1 MQPSNSCSDSD
12 QISPA
17 PYKACV
23 TGNYMEPAQEEEKAQ
38 LNYSLIITT
47 FFEGFVFIEGDK
59 MILLVFFWTS
69 ISDSTSADHPD
80 YPRYPWWRRP
90 GWAQGTGK
98 LFTFTQGADFKPTKP
113 WWPRYPEG
121 GFLN

>member
-1 MQPSNSCSDSD
+1 MFKWCSHASPQQWSGEIEKDKALGNNLKLESGGIARYVHVQPSNSCSDSD

-23 TGNYMEPAQEEEKAQ
+23 TGNHMEPAQEEEKAL

-80 YPRYPWWRRP
+80 YPR
-90 GWAQGTGK
+90 
-98 LFTFTQGADFKPTKP
+98 
-113 WWPRYPEG
+113 
-121 GFLN
+121 